1 MAVLEKAASHAMCQ
15 DKPAA
20 GAADWRAGGRG
31 GVRPFAK
38 DHAQLQCGRGRVHP
52 RVGRE
57 LVRLGLRFLPTKV
70 EAFFF
75 FSPIREMCRHK
86 QKVEMD
92 EWNKI
97 RQLEQELRQRKQA
110 KEAAE
115 AAVAK

>member
-1 MAVLEKAASHAMCQ
+1 MEVLNKESSI
-15 DKPAA
+15 DI
-20 GAADWRAGGRG
+20 
-31 GVRPFAK
+31 
-38 DHAQLQCGRGRVHP
+38 
-52 RVGRE
+52 E
-57 LVRLGLRFLPTKV
+57 I

-75 FSPIREMCRHK
+75 FPIREMCRHK
-86 QKVEMD
+86 QKVEME